1 MKILIH
7 NGHLM
12 DPASG
17 FDAKADLAIA
27 DGKVV
32 AMGQVSKD
40 FHADKH
46 IDASNCWVIPG
57 LVDACAR
64 LGEPG
69 HEHEGMLQS
78 ELTAA
83 VAGGVTSVVCLPDT
97 QPVLDEPGLV
107 EMLQFRA
114 KRLHLANV
122 YPLGALT
129 RGLEGE
135 ILTPMVELTQAGCV
149 GFTQAEY
156 AISNTQSL
164 QRAMQYAATFGY
176 AVWLRAQDSY
186 LGKGIVASGPLATRM
201 GLSGVPVAAETIALY
216 TYIDLMRMTG
226 ARVHVSKLS
235 SSAGVALVRA
245 AKAEGLP
252 LSCDVSIHN
261 LHFTDADIGYFDT
274 RARLTPPL
282 RQQRDREALRQ
293 GLADGTID
301 ILVSDHT
308 PVEGDAKA
316 LPFAQAEPGATGL
329 ELLLSA
335 SLKWA
340 AQSQVDKLRAL
351 QVITSAPAALLGLPD
366 RGGLT
371 LGAPADVCVLDPHAS
386 WQVLP
391 ENLRSQCKH
400 TPFAFDLSGSEMTA
414 QVRATLVDG
423 RVAYQA
429 PGMI

>member
-7 NGHLM
+7 NGHLL

-40 FHADKH
+40 FHADKQ
-46 IDASNCWVIPG
+46 IDASNCWIIPG

-83 VAGGVTSVVCLPDT
+83 VAGGITSVVCLPDT

-129 RGLEGE
+129 RGLQGE
-135 ILTPMVELTQAGCV
+135 VLTPMVELTQAGCV
-149 GFTQAEY
+149 GFTQAEF

-176 AVWLRAQDSY
+176 AIWLRAQDSY

-201 GLSGVPVAAETIALY
+201 GLSGVPA
-216 TYIDLMRMTG
+216 
-226 ARVHVSKLS
+226 
-235 SSAGVALVRA
+235 A
-245 AKAEGLP
+245 AKNLLARTST
-252 LSCDVSIHN
+252 LSNQYSVLGRHR
-261 LHFTDADIGYFDT
+261 LHKVGDSAPPTE
-274 RARLTPPL
+274 TP
-282 RQQRDREALRQ
+282 
-293 GLADGTID
+293 
-301 ILVSDHT
+301 
-308 PVEGDAKA
+308 
-316 LPFAQAEPGATGL
+316 AQANI
-329 ELLLSA
+329 A
-335 SLKWA
+335 SRPNPA
-340 AQSQVDKLRAL
+340 AQPAVEETAS
-351 QVITSAPAALLGLPD
+351 ITSMGIPQFLKRMSMGI
-366 RGGLT
+366 
-371 LGAPADVCVLDPHAS
+371 
-386 WQVLP
+386 
-391 ENLRSQCKH
+391 
-400 TPFAFDLSGSEMTA
+400 LSK
-414 QVRATLVDG
+414 
-423 RVAYQA
+423 
-429 PGMI
+429 